1 MKAKD
6 IRSMTVD
13 EIENKLVE
21 SRDKIFKQRMQKA
34 LGQAENPFKIRSTRR
49 DIAKMITILAEKRSE
64 NVK

>member
-6 IRSMTVD
+6 IRSMTID

-21 SRDKIFKQRMQKA
+21 SRDKIFKQRLQKA

>member
-1 MKAKD
+1 MKAKE
-6 IRSMTVD
+6 IRAMTAD
-13 EIENKLVE
+13 EIENKLIE

-49 DIAKMITILAEKRSE
+49 DIAKMKTILAEKRSE

>member
-6 IRSMTVD
+6 IRSMTVS

-49 DIAKMITILAEKRSE
+49 EIAKMITILAEKRSE